1 MCSSALNRDS
11 ASFCGFFS
19 SRTAE
24 VLPPRSHE
32 NSQSCLRSR
41 RSSQTVSVQARRQTV
56 SVQAR
61 RRPSTAPALAIAHD
75 LLSSVRI
82 AGPLRAALLACNR
95 CTAAKP
101 RAKKHWP
108 KPQNSLASRVRN
120 AYFARCPISHVPVA
134 VCRSVGIRTRGRTAA

>member
-41 RSSQTVSVQARRQTV
+41 RSSQTVSVQARR
-56 SVQAR
+56 
-61 RRPSTAPALAIAHD
+61 RPSTAPALAIAHD

-82 AGPLRAALLACNR
+82 AGPFRAAQLTCNR
-95 CTAAKP
+95 CAAAKP